1 MTPALSLHLEPTS
14 EPEAQAPTHPAAAD
28 LSTGSG
34 RSPCRAAAKAS
45 LARRF
50 TVGAW

>member
-1 MTPALSLHLEPTS
+1 MTPAPSLHIEPTR
-14 EPEAQAPTHPAAAD
+14 EPAAQAATHPVAAD